1 MILPSNSDTGAPSE
15 SIQERE
21 FNDLTMKFCSYIS
34 MSNNKCLN
42 HVNTIAIIMKNKQYR
57 EAYLALIG
65 SDNIFNC
72 IKLLINNTPNLYKKI
87 TKKSIFQ

>member
-1 MILPSNSDTGAPSE
+1 MILPNNSDTGAPSE
-15 SIQERE
+15 NLQEKE

-42 HVNTIAIIMKNKQYR
+42 YVSTIAIIMKNKQYR
-57 EAYLALIG
+57 EAYLSLIG

-72 IKLLINNTPNLYKKI
+72 IKTLINNTPNLYKKI